1 MRPRG
6 IWLARRLTSSA
17 CLLAAAACAPEAT
30 TPALPAPRV
39 KVFETAALHLDRI
52 YTSMVGP
59 FERIPLATS
68 DLDWVT
74 ALRTDVIDAATG
86 EPMGDEFLCH
96 AQVQLPSTVRIVT
109 TATGFPEIRLP
120 AGFGIPLT
128 RILRAFPQQERAPT
142 FFGMLLNNHE
152 PDIDRYGRVRATIEY
167 YTDEDVG
174 SPPKLKKLFIASL
187 PVTVEDLA
195 GYRPAEGE
203 PNADVST
210 HCMLVEGRT
219 NHWIVPPGPQRTRKR
234 FTELVPVD
242 GTVHV
247 AAVHLHNY
255 GVSMRLTDVTTGELL
270 WQSDVAYEPDRLQI
284 ARIPLYSSATGF
296 PIYRDHEYEVEAFY
310 DNTTD
315 HDVDAMA
322 MMYLYYHPAGD
333 EDIAYPTELQS

>member
-6 IWLARRLTSSA
+6 TLSFLAA
-17 CLLAAAACAPEAT
+17 GLLAAQGC
-30 TPALPAPRV
+30 TPDSARSALPPPRV
-39 KVFETAALHLDRI
+39 EVFETTAMHLDRI

-59 FERIPLATS
+59 FERIPMAAA

-96 AQVQLPSTVRIVT
+96 AQVQLPSSTRIVT
-109 TATGFPEIRLP
+109 VATGFPELRMP
-120 AGFGIPLT
+120 EGFGIPLG
-128 RILRAFPQQERAPT
+128 RILGAVPQQERAPT

-152 PDIDRYGRVRATIEY
+152 PDIDRYGRVRATVEY

-174 SPPKLKKLFIASL
+174 SPPKLKKLFIVGMPL
-187 PVTVEDLA
+187 TVEGLE
-195 GYRPAEGE
+195 GYRPVEE
-203 PNADVST
+203 PPSDDVAT
-210 HCMLVEGRT
+210 HCILVDGRT

-234 FTELVPVD
+234 FTNLVPVD
-242 GTVHV
+242 ARAHLV
-247 AAVHLHNY
+247 AVHLHNY
-255 GVSMRLTDVTTGELL
+255 GVYMRLTDVTTGEML

-284 ARIPLYSSATGF
+284 AKIPVYSSPEGF
-296 PIYRDHEYEVEAFY
+296 PIYKDHEYEVEAFY

-322 MMYLYYHPAGD
+322 MMYLYYHPSGD
-333 EDIAYPTELQS
+333 EDITYPPELQS